1 MTQNSGTQ
9 NPGTQNPEGQNPGD
23 QNPEDRPIAEDISC
37 PVEIEPG
44 TDAATPADWDWR
56 LVSTSQPN
64 AATFHVSHS
73 EVTKVF
79 VDKLQ
84 RSDSAPD
91 ASFVISTDIPIIII
105 DSLDSYWAGE
115 CKTKLPLQ
123 GLRVPVEGDTVEEA
137 KKNLAKDLA
146 AQLRLLLL
154 LSTSHQGAI
163 APQLKANLQYYLTV
177 MKQA

>member
-1 MTQNSGTQ
+1 MTGNSELG
-9 NPGTQNPEGQNPGD
+9 NS
-23 QNPEDRPIAEDISC
+23 EDRPIAEDLSC
-37 PVEIEPG
+37 PVDIQPG
-44 TDAATPADWDWR
+44 TDAATPEDWEWR

-64 AATFHVSHS
+64 AATFHISHS
-73 EVTKVF
+73 EVTKVM
-79 VDKLQ
+79 VDRLQ
-84 RSDSAPD
+84 PSDSPSG

-163 APQLKANLQYYLTV
+163 APQLKANLEYYLTV
-177 MKQA
+177 MAPA

>member
-1 MTQNSGTQ
+1 MTGNSELGKS
-9 NPGTQNPEGQNPGD
+9 
-23 QNPEDRPIAEDISC
+23 EDRPIAEDLSC
-37 PVEIEPG
+37 PVDIQPG
-44 TDAATPADWDWR
+44 TDAATPEDWEWR

-64 AATFHVSHS
+64 AATFHISHS
-73 EVTKVF
+73 EVTKVM
-79 VDKLQ
+79 VDRLQ
-84 RSDSAPD
+84 PSDSPSG

-137 KKNLAKDLA
+137 KKNLATDLA

-163 APQLKANLQYYLTV
+163 APQLKANLEYYLTV
-177 MKQA
+177 MAPA

>member
-1 MTQNSGTQ
+1 MTRNLESGNSETR
-9 NPGTQNPEGQNPGD
+9 D
-23 QNPEDRPIAEDISC
+23 PEDRPIAEDLSC
-37 PVEIEPG
+37 PVKIEPG
-44 TDAATPADWDWR
+44 SDFATPADWEWR
-56 LVSTSQPN
+56 YISTSQPN
-64 AATFHVSHS
+64 AATFHISHS

>member
-1 MTQNSGTQ
+1 MTGNSETG
-9 NPGTQNPEGQNPGD
+9 NS
-23 QNPEDRPIAEDISC
+23 EDRPIAEDLSC
-37 PVEIEPG
+37 PVDIQPG
-44 TDAATPADWDWR
+44 TDAATPEDWEWR

-64 AATFHVSHS
+64 AATFHISHS
-73 EVTKVF
+73 EVTKVM
-79 VDKLQ
+79 VDRLQ
-84 RSDSAPD
+84 PSDSPSG

-123 GLRVPVEGDTVEEA
+123 GLRVPVEGDTVEES
-137 KKNLAKDLA
+137 KKNLATDLA

-163 APQLKANLQYYLTV
+163 APQLKANLEYYLTV
-177 MKQA
+177 MAPA

>member
-1 MTQNSGTQ
+1 MMGNSELGKS
-9 NPGTQNPEGQNPGD
+9 
-23 QNPEDRPIAEDISC
+23 EDRPIAEDLSC
-37 PVEIEPG
+37 PVDIQPG
-44 TDAATPADWDWR
+44 TDAATPEDWEWR

-64 AATFHVSHS
+64 AATFHISHS
-73 EVTKVF
+73 EVTKVM
-79 VDKLQ
+79 VDRLQ
-84 RSDSAPD
+84 PSDSPSG

-137 KKNLAKDLA
+137 KKNLATDLA

-163 APQLKANLQYYLTV
+163 APQLKANLEYYLTV
-177 MKQA
+177 MAPA

>member
-1 MTQNSGTQ
+1 MTQNSETR
-9 NPGTQNPEGQNPGD
+9 NS
-23 QNPEDRPIAEDISC
+23 EDRPIAEDLSC

-44 TDAATPADWDWR
+44 TDFATPADWEWR
-56 LVSTSQPN
+56 CISTSKPN
-64 AATFHVSHS
+64 AATFHISHS
-73 EVTKVF
+73 EVTKVM

-84 RSDSAPD
+84 PSDSAPD
-91 ASFVISTDIPIIII
+91 APFVINTEIPIIII
-105 DSLDSYWAGE
+105 DSLDSFWAGE

-123 GLRVPVEGDTVEEA
+123 GLRVPVEGDTIEEA

-163 APQLKANLQYYLTV
+163 APQLKANLEYYLTV
-177 MKQA
+177 MEGA

>member
-1 MTQNSGTQ
+1 MTGNSELG
-9 NPGTQNPEGQNPGD
+9 NS
-23 QNPEDRPIAEDISC
+23 EDRPIAEDLSC
-37 PVEIEPG
+37 PVDIQPG
-44 TDAATPADWDWR
+44 TDAATPEDWEWR

-64 AATFHVSHS
+64 AATFHISHS
-73 EVTKVF
+73 EVTKVM
-79 VDKLQ
+79 VDRLQ
-84 RSDSAPD
+84 PSDSPSG

-137 KKNLAKDLA
+137 KKNLATDLA

-163 APQLKANLQYYLTV
+163 APQLKANLEYYLTV
-177 MKQA
+177 MAPA